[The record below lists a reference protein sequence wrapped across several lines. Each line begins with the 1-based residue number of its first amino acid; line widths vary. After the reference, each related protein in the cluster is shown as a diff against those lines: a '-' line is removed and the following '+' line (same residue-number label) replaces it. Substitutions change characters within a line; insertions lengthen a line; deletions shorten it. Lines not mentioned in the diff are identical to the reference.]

1 MLRIYK
7 VSEAS
12 AQPSRLAIDEA
23 ARELRAGSLAL
34 IPTETV
40 YGIGVSVRACVDTM
54 HAEPAQAKADW
65 RASAHAAARGRAA
78 VSCASASA
86 GEDPAPDEGAASIGD
101 AASIEGAAP
110 IEVNGQLPP
119 APSTGYGRIF
129 TLKQRELTQT
139 VPWLVDGPAAL
150 DRYGTSVA
158 PELRVL
164 AEAFWPGALT
174 IVVPAAPSV
183 PAFMRAADGTVALRS
198 SASPVVQELVRACGS
213 PLAVTSA
220 NTHGA
225 PAPAAFSE
233 VEPRVLAGVDVA
245 IDAGA
250 TPCRDA
256 STIVAM
262 RAGAVCIL
270 RQGALSSARIQ
281 AALDA
286 SAHSTE
292 NGGDHGALS

>member
-7 VSEAS
+7 VSEGA
-12 AQPSRLAIDEA
+12 ARPNGVAIDET
-23 ARELRAGSLAL
+23 ARELRAGSLVL
-34 IPTETV
+34 VPTETV
-40 YGIGVSVRACVDTM
+40 YGIGVSVRACIDHRGM
-54 HAEPAQAKADW
+54 SAASREPA
-65 RASAHAAARGRAA
+65 RRIASAA
-78 VSCASASA
+78 
-86 GEDPAPDEGAASIGD
+86 GAAS
-101 AASIEGAAP
+101 AAP
-110 IEVNGQLPP
+110 APFAATGRDGAVPFLVNGQLPP
-119 APSTGYGRIF
+119 APATGYGRIF
-129 TLKQRELTQT
+129 TLKRRALTQT

-174 IVVPAAPSV
+174 IVVPAAPAV
-183 PAFMRAADGTVALRS
+183 PAFLRAADGTVALRA
-198 SASPVVQELVRACGS
+198 SASPVVQALVRACGS

-225 PAPAAFSE
+225 PAPVAFDK

-256 STIVAM
+256 STIVSM

-270 RQGALSSARIQ
+270 RQGALSAAHIH
-281 AALDA
+281 AALA
-286 SAHSTE
+286 SAHPTE
-292 NGGDHGALS
+292 NGGGHGALS

>member
-7 VSEAS
+7 VSEA
-12 AQPSRLAIDEA
+12 AVRPSRLAIDEA

-40 YGIGVSVRACVDTM
+40 YGIGVLVRACVDTM
-54 HAEPAQAKADW
+54 HAAPARAKAD
-65 RASAHAAARGRAA
+65 RKASAHAAACGRAA
-78 VSCASASA
+78 VSCASENA
-86 GEDPAPDEGAASIGD
+86 GEDPTSDED
-101 AASIEGAAP
+101 AAP

-183 PAFMRAADGTVALRS
+183 PAFMRAVDGTVALRA

-225 PAPAAFSE
+225 PAPVAFSE

-286 SAHSTE
+286 SAQSTE
-292 NGGDHGALS
+292 NGGDYGALS

>member
-7 VSEAS
+7 VSQAS
-12 AQPSRLAIDEA
+12 ARPSRLAIDEA

-54 HAEPAQAKADW
+54 QAAPTQAQADRKAPAQAAT
-65 RASAHAAARGRAA
+65 RGRAA
-78 VSCASASA
+78 ISCALPNV
-86 GEDPAPDEGAASIGD
+86 GKD
-101 AASIEGAAP
+101 AASTEGTAP

-150 DRYGTSVA
+150 DRYGVSVA

-183 PAFMRAADGTVALRS
+183 PAFMCAADGTVALRA
-198 SASPVVQELVRACGS
+198 SASPVVQALVRACGS

-220 NTHGA
+220 NTHGE
-225 PAPAAFSE
+225 PAPVAFSE

-270 RQGALSSARIQ
+270 RQGALSSAHIR